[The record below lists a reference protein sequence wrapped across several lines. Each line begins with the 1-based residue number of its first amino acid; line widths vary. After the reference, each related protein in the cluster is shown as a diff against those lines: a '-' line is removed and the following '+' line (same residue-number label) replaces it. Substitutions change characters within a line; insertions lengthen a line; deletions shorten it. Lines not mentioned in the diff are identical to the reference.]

1 MKLQMLTT
9 CCKSY
14 QDIIIFVV
22 AFVKNRTEQ
31 LLILSSKRFCC
42 VKIHKEMA
50 VFLYKHDRFP
60 QFFVDFRHVMCY
72 H

>member
-42 VKIHKEMA
+42 VKIHKEMTEKPR
-50 VFLYKHDRFP
+50 FCDRFT
-60 QFFVDFRHVMCY
+60 
-72 H
+72 